1 MPRSMEEANMR
12 WKKVVLSFVI
22 TLAIAAV
29 VAAIVIWP
37 FPAAPIALGIVIFCY
52 IWLFVYVE
60 IMRG

>member
-37 FPAAPIALGIVIFCY
+37 FPMALIVIGALFCLV
-52 IWLFVYVE
+52 WLFVYVE
-60 IMRG
+60 FMRG